1 MIGTVTGRLG
11 AWHRLLTKTK
21 PTSQTHSFPLKNAL
35 TAHETGPETG
45 ALAGG
50 EIIEGVGSMTIG
62 MGVGVLLEL
71 VAVLIEAFDEAVAV
85 LIVLLPEAAA
95 MAVAALAEEEL
106 PAGPMT
112 VVVVEVVTL
121 PCTHLPLLKISP
133 NFEEHLLHAAPPS
146 LKVNAKVAASHD
158 ATQLPPFATCLVPQ
172 AAHSRPGKTPTA
184 TYTSENSSTTEEAEM
199 VSTKSLS
206 MLEAKLRACGAASE
220 RRLSP
225 KSR

>member
-1 MIGTVTGRLG
+1 MIV
-11 AWHRLLTKTK
+11 
-21 PTSQTHSFPLKNAL
+21 
-35 TAHETGPETG
+35 
-45 ALAGG
+45 
-50 EIIEGVGSMTIG
+50 G

-71 VAVLIEAFDEAVAV
+71 VTVLIEEFDEAVTVLMGLLLETAV
-85 LIVLLPEAAA
+85 L
-95 MAVAALAEEEL
+95 AVGALEEEDV
-106 PAGPMT
+106 PAGLMR

-133 NFEEHLLHAAPPS
+133 NFEEHVLHATPPS

-158 ATQLPPFATCLVPQ
+158 ATQLPPFATCLLPQ
-172 AAHSRPGKTPTA
+172 AAHTRPGKTPTA

-206 MLEAKLRACGAASE
+206 MLEAKLRAREAASE
-220 RRLSP
+220 SRLSP